1 MRFEW
6 DTAKSGRN
14 LVKHKVSFETARHV
28 FDDPRLLS
36 VQDRVVDGEERWQ
49 AVGMIGGTVLILV
62 AFTYREDRG
71 DELIRII
78 SARKA
83 TRHEREEYEKAYE
96 NRG

>member
-6 DTAKSGRN
+6 DPVKSLRN
-14 LVKHKVSFETARHV
+14 LEKHGISFASAQLA

-49 AVGMIGGTVLILV
+49 AIGMIGGTMLVLV
-62 AFTYREDRG
+62 AFTYREATG
-71 DELIRII
+71 DEAIRII

-83 TRHEREEYEKAYE
+83 TRS
-96 NRG
+96 